1 MGNGYWKVFQKD
13 LKTTH
18 KNPSSQ
24 RQKRLEKLLIKSLLI
39 FILTY
44 IIISAQKTK
53 WHKLDRPSGAL
64 LGAVLMVLTGVL
76 TLDEAYRAID
86 FNTILLLLGMMLLIT
101 YLKIANCFKY
111 LSYFLVTHAR
121 NSFLLL
127 CFVSF
132 SSGILSALFVNDTI
146 CLMFTPLLILALQQ
160 MQLNPVP
167 YLIALATSS
176 NIGSVVTLTGNPQ
189 NMLIGV
195 FSKIPYLDFTMHLI
209 PIGFLSLIANV
220 LIIYMIFREDINF
233 KKINPIQL
241 VQPELDIKL
250 TVKSM
255 SVLFLIFL
263 GFIFTGNLPLSAIT
277 GGLALIIISGVKPQ
291 YAMEKVDWTLLLFF
305 CGLFIVVGGIHK
317 AGFLTLAHNT
327 IEPYLGDTIPS
338 QVVRFSTFSV
348 VASNLV
354 SNVPFVLLS
363 ATWIDKFIDSKTMW
377 YVLAMS
383 STFAGN
389 LTIMGSVANMI
400 VLELSKEHVHI
411 GFWDF
416 SKVGFTTTLISTM
429 IGIFIL
435 M

>member
-1 MGNGYWKVFQKD
+1 M
-13 LKTTH
+13 
-18 KNPSSQ
+18 
-24 RQKRLEKLLIKSLLI
+24 LIKSLLI

-44 IIISAQKTK
+44 IIISAQKMK
-53 WHKLDRPSGAL
+53 WHRLDRPSAAL
-64 LGAVLMVLTGVL
+64 LGAVLMVICGVL

-86 FNTILLLLGMMLLIT
+86 FNTILLLLGMMLVIA

-111 LSYFLVTHAR
+111 LSYLLITHAK

-146 CLMFTPLLILALQQ
+146 CLMFTPLLILALNQTK
-160 MQLNPVP
+160 LNPIP
-167 YLIALATSS
+167 FLIALATSS

-195 FSKIPYLDFTMHLI
+195 FSKIPYVDFTLHLL
-209 PIGFLSLIANV
+209 PIGLLSLVANV
-220 LIIYMIFREDINF
+220 FIISLLFRRDISF
-233 KKINPIQL
+233 KKMDAIALIK
-241 VQPELDIKL
+241 PELDIKL
-250 TVKSM
+250 TTKSLV
-255 SVLFLIFL
+255 VLFFIFL

-277 GGLALIIISGVKPQ
+277 GGLALIILSGTKPQ
-291 YAMEKVDWTLLLFF
+291 HVMEKVDWTLLLFF
-305 CGLFIVVGGIHK
+305 SGLFIVVGGISK
-317 AGFLTLAHNT
+317 AGFLTLAHNAV
-327 IEPYLGDTIPS
+327 EPYLGNTASS
-338 QVVRFSTFSV
+338 QIIHFSIFSV
-348 VASNLV
+348 IASNLV

-363 ATWIDKFIDSKTMW
+363 AAWIDKFIDPKTMW
-377 YVLAMS
+377 YALAMS

-400 VLELSKEHVHI
+400 VMELSKDYVHV

-416 SKVGFTTTLISTM
+416 FKVGFTTTLVSMI

-435 M
+435 IL

>member
-1 MGNGYWKVFQKD
+1 M
-13 LKTTH
+13 
-18 KNPSSQ
+18 
-24 RQKRLEKLLIKSLLI
+24 LIKSLLI

-44 IIISAQKTK
+44 IIISAQKMK
-53 WHKLDRPSGAL
+53 WHRLDRPSAAL
-64 LGAVLMVLTGVL
+64 LGAVLMVICGVL

-86 FNTILLLLGMMLLIT
+86 FNTILLLLGMMLVIA

-111 LSYFLVTHAR
+111 LSYLLITHAR

-146 CLMFTPLLILALQQ
+146 CLMFTPLLILALNQTK
-160 MQLNPVP
+160 LNPIP
-167 YLIALATSS
+167 FLIALATSS

-195 FSKIPYLDFTMHLI
+195 FSKIPYVDFTLHLL
-209 PIGFLSLIANV
+209 PIGLLSLVANV
-220 LIIYMIFREDINF
+220 FIISLLFRKDINF
-233 KKINPIQL
+233 KKMDAIALIK
-241 VQPELDIKL
+241 PELDIKL
-250 TVKSM
+250 TTKSLV
-255 SVLFLIFL
+255 VLFFIFL

-277 GGLALIIISGVKPQ
+277 GGLALIILSGTKPQ
-291 YAMEKVDWTLLLFF
+291 HVMEKVDWTLLLFF
-305 CGLFIVVGGIHK
+305 SGLFIVVGGINK
-317 AGFLTLAHNT
+317 AGFLTLAHNAV
-327 IEPYLGDTIPS
+327 EPYLGKTASS
-338 QVVRFSTFSV
+338 QIIHFSIFSV
-348 VASNLV
+348 IASNLV

-363 ATWIDKFIDSKTMW
+363 ATWIDKFIDPKTMW
-377 YVLAMS
+377 YALAMS

-400 VLELSKEHVHI
+400 VMELSKDYVHV

-416 SKVGFTTTLISTM
+416 FKVGFTTTLVSII

-435 M
+435 IL

>member
-1 MGNGYWKVFQKD
+1 M
-13 LKTTH
+13 
-18 KNPSSQ
+18 
-24 RQKRLEKLLIKSLLI
+24 LIKSLLI

-44 IIISAQKTK
+44 IIISAQKMK
-53 WHKLDRPSGAL
+53 WHRLDRPSAAL
-64 LGAVLMVLTGVL
+64 LGAVLMVICGVL

-86 FNTILLLLGMMLLIT
+86 FNTILLLLGMMLVIA

-111 LSYFLVTHAR
+111 LSYLLITHAK

-146 CLMFTPLLILALQQ
+146 CLMFTPLLILALNQTK
-160 MQLNPVP
+160 LNPIP
-167 YLIALATSS
+167 FLIALATSS

-195 FSKIPYLDFTMHLI
+195 FSKIPYVDFTLHLL
-209 PIGFLSLIANV
+209 PIGLLSLVANV
-220 LIIYMIFREDINF
+220 FIISLLFRKDISF
-233 KKINPIQL
+233 KKMDAIALIK
-241 VQPELDIKL
+241 PELDIKL
-250 TVKSM
+250 TTKSLV
-255 SVLFLIFL
+255 VLFFIFL

-277 GGLALIIISGVKPQ
+277 GGLALIILSGTKPQ
-291 YAMEKVDWTLLLFF
+291 HVMEKVDWTLLLFF
-305 CGLFIVVGGIHK
+305 SGLFIVVGGISK
-317 AGFLTLAHNT
+317 AGFLTLAHNAV
-327 IEPYLGDTIPS
+327 EPYLGNTASS
-338 QVVRFSTFSV
+338 QIIHFSIFSV
-348 VASNLV
+348 IASNLV

-363 ATWIDKFIDSKTMW
+363 AAWIDKFIDPKTMW
-377 YVLAMS
+377 YALAMS

-400 VLELSKEHVHI
+400 VMELSKDYVHV

-416 SKVGFTTTLISTM
+416 FKVGFTTTLVSMI

-435 M
+435 IL

>member
-1 MGNGYWKVFQKD
+1 M
-13 LKTTH
+13 
-18 KNPSSQ
+18 
-24 RQKRLEKLLIKSLLI
+24 LIKSLLI
-39 FILTY
+39 FALTY
-44 IIISAQKTK
+44 SIISAQKMK
-53 WHKLDRPSGAL
+53 WHTLDRPSGAL

-86 FNTILLLLGMMLLIT
+86 FNTILLLLGMMLLIA
-101 YLKIANCFKY
+101 YLKMANCFHY
-111 LSYFLVTHAR
+111 LSYLLVTHAG

-146 CLMFTPLLILALQQ
+146 CLMFTPLLVLALHQIR
-160 MQLNPVP
+160 LNPIP

-195 FSKIPYLDFTMHLI
+195 FSHIPYGEFTLHLLPVGI
-209 PIGFLSLIANV
+209 VSLIANI
-220 LIIYMIFREDINF
+220 LIIYVVFRKDINF
-233 KKINPIQL
+233 KKLDSIVL
-241 VQPELDIKL
+241 VKPELDVRL
-250 TVKSM
+250 TIYSLL
-255 SVLFLIFL
+255 VLFFIFL
-263 GFIFTGNLPLSAIT
+263 GFVFTGNLPLSAIT
-277 GGLALIIISGVKPQ
+277 GGLALIVLSRMKPQ

-305 CGLFIVVGGIHK
+305 CGLFIVIGGINK
-317 AGFLTLAHNT
+317 AGLLALTHDAVV
-327 IEPYLGDTIPS
+327 PYLGDTVSGQI
-338 QVVRFSTFSV
+338 VHFSIFSI

-363 ATWIDKFIDSKTMW
+363 ATWIDKLIDPKSMW

-389 LTIMGSVANMI
+389 LTIVGSVANMI
-400 VLELSKEHVHI
+400 VLELSKEYVHI

-416 SKVGFTTTLISTM
+416 FKVGFITTVTSTS

-435 M
+435 ILYCT

>member
-1 MGNGYWKVFQKD
+1 
-13 LKTTH
+13 
-18 KNPSSQ
+18 
-24 RQKRLEKLLIKSLLI
+24 LLIKSLLI

-44 IIISAQKTK
+44 IIISAQKMK
-53 WHKLDRPSGAL
+53 WHRLDRPSGAL

-86 FNTILLLLGMMLLIT
+86 FNTILLLLGMMLVIA

-111 LSYFLVTHAR
+111 LSYLLITHAR

-146 CLMFTPLLILALQQ
+146 CLMFTPLLILALNQTK
-160 MQLNPVP
+160 LNPVP
-167 YLIALATSS
+167 FLIALATSS

-195 FSKIPYLDFTMHLI
+195 FSKIPYVDFTLCLL
-209 PIGFLSLIANV
+209 PIGFLGLAANV
-220 LIIYMIFREDINF
+220 FIIYLVFRKDITF
-233 KKINPIQL
+233 KKMDAIALIKPD
-241 VQPELDIKL
+241 LDIKL
-250 TVKSM
+250 TTKSLV
-255 SVLFLIFL
+255 VLFCIFL

-277 GGLALIIISGVKPQ
+277 GGLALLIISGTKPQ
-291 YAMEKVDWTLLLFF
+291 HAMEKVDWTLLLFF
-305 CGLFIVVGGIHK
+305 SGLFIVVGGINK
-317 AGFLTLAHNT
+317 AGFLTLAHNAV
-327 IEPYLGDTIPS
+327 EPYLGNTASS
-338 QVVRFSTFSV
+338 QIIHFSIFSV
-348 VASNLV
+348 IASNLV

-363 ATWIDKFIDSKTMW
+363 ATWIDTFIDPKTMW
-377 YVLAMS
+377 YALAMS

-400 VLELSKEHVHI
+400 VLELSKEYVHV

-416 SKVGFTTTLISTM
+416 FKVGFTTTLVSTI
-429 IGIFIL
+429 IGILIL
-435 M
+435 LVRVNPP

>member
-1 MGNGYWKVFQKD
+1 M
-13 LKTTH
+13 
-18 KNPSSQ
+18 
-24 RQKRLEKLLIKSLLI
+24 LIKSLLI

-44 IIISAQKTK
+44 SIISAQKMK
-53 WHKLDRPSGAL
+53 WHRLDRPSAAL
-64 LGAVLMVLTGVL
+64 LGAVLMVITGVL

-86 FNTILLLLGMMLLIT
+86 FNTILLLLGMMLVIA

-111 LSYFLVTHAR
+111 LSYLLITHAR

-146 CLMFTPLLILALQQ
+146 CLMFTPLLILALNQTK
-160 MQLNPVP
+160 LNPIP
-167 YLIALATSS
+167 FLIALATSS

-195 FSKIPYLDFTMHLI
+195 FSKIPYLDFTLHLV
-209 PIGFLSLIANV
+209 PIGLLSLVANV
-220 LIIYMIFREDINF
+220 FIISLLFRRDISF
-233 KKINPIQL
+233 KKMEAIALIK
-241 VQPELDIKL
+241 PELDIKL
-250 TVKSM
+250 TTKSLV
-255 SVLFLIFL
+255 VLFFIFL

-277 GGLALIIISGVKPQ
+277 GGLALIILSGTKPQ
-291 YAMEKVDWTLLLFF
+291 HVMEKVDWTLLLFF
-305 CGLFIVVGGIHK
+305 SGLFIVVGGISK
-317 AGFLTLAHNT
+317 AGFLTLAHNAV
-327 IEPYLGDTIPS
+327 EPYLGNTASS
-338 QVVRFSTFSV
+338 QIIHFSIFSV
-348 VASNLV
+348 IASNLV

-363 ATWIDKFIDSKTMW
+363 AAWIDKFIDPKTMW
-377 YVLAMS
+377 YALAMS

-400 VLELSKEHVHI
+400 VMELSKDYVHV

-416 SKVGFTTTLISTM
+416 FKVGFTTTLVSMI

-435 M
+435 IL